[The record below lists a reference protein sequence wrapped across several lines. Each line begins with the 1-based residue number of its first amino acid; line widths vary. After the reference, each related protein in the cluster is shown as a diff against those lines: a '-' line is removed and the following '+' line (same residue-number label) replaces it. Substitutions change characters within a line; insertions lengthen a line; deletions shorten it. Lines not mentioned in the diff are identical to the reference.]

1 MSTLTQVH
9 ARQVLDSRGN
19 PTLEVEL
26 SSGDLMARAIVPSGA
41 STGAHEAVEL
51 RDKDESVYLGKGVLK
66 AVHNA
71 NTEIT
76 QAVLG
81 MELGQQ
87 LELDQKLI
95 DLDGTEN
102 KSRLGANA
110 ILGVSLAYAH
120 LSAASQQK
128 PLYRYLADISQTE
141 HLSIPRPMMNV
152 INGGRHADNTLDI
165 QEFMLFPKAESF
177 SENLRVG
184 TEVFHHLK
192 RILQEKNLS
201 TSVGD
206 EGGFA
211 PDLRTHEEA
220 LGLMWEASKAAGHE
234 EQMEFAL
241 DAAASEFYDGEKTR
255 YVIENESTTADQLID
270 YYAYLCDKYPIVSI
284 EDPLHEDDWEGW
296 VKMTERLGDKIQI
309 VGDDLLVTNV
319 KRLQKAIDMKACNA
333 ILVKLNQIGTLSET
347 IDAIQL
353 AQKNGMK
360 AVVSHRSGETEDTT
374 IADLAVGLNTGQI
387 KTGSLSRGER
397 ICKYNQLLRIEE
409 QLITR

>member
-296 VKMTERLGDKIQI
+296 VKMTERLGDK
-309 VGDDLLVTNV
+309 
-319 KRLQKAIDMKACNA
+319 
-333 ILVKLNQIGTLSET
+333 
-347 IDAIQL
+347 
-353 AQKNGMK
+353 
-360 AVVSHRSGETEDTT
+360 
-374 IADLAVGLNTGQI
+374 
-387 KTGSLSRGER
+387 
-397 ICKYNQLLRIEE
+397 
-409 QLITR
+409 